1 MDGKQFGGIR
11 FEICHSIGSITIIAL
26 NEESLK
32 VKKYGEKTMVL
43 LQKRFIK
50 K

>member
-26 NEESLK
+26 NEAMKIRRED
-32 VKKYGEKTMVL
+32 YGLITKA
-43 LQKRFIK
+43 FYIK